1 MADLKKRQAEKAAET
16 PEQKAAREK
25 LKAELAATVI
35 GVRRESPRILS
46 LLSVLSSSQPDA
58 YGCIF
63 PKELVPSFSRG

>member
-35 GVRRESPRILS
+35 GVRRDLPNLPQDSSAEH
-46 LLSVLSSSQPDA
+46 SVVITP
-58 YGCIF
+58 
-63 PKELVPSFSRG
+63 